1 MGGGIGMGN
10 TCKPLAVSFQY
21 MTKSTTNKKKIKKI
35 KKNKKI
41 KKKKKE
47 RRKCFLTRHR
57 TLHNVELQNHSQIKQ
72 SQQKHSIF
80 SKNKILFHQILFV
93 L

>member
-1 MGGGIGMGN
+1 MVRAKEEVNVGFVISNGEDKQQV
-10 TCKPLAVSFQY
+10 TDVQ
-21 MTKSTTNKKKIKKI
+21 
-35 KKNKKI
+35 
-41 KKKKKE
+41 E

-72 SQQKHSIF
+72 SQQNHSIF